1 MARCSMVVCATI
13 GAVLMFGASASA
25 QTSATDQYLR
35 DGTGASGVA
44 GATDTGND
52 GALSAGIGTSGG
64 GGGGG
69 GGTGAGATGAG
80 ATGATAGV
88 TATQALTL
96 SFGGSA
102 PDDLQTE
109 LDAALAQAG
118 LTPGPAGAIG
128 PQAVEDFLGS
138 ALARALAAGGG
149 AGAAGEAV
157 AALLLHPGAQTAA
170 VLRALL
176 IDPMTLTTPP
186 TQAVLTRTAPASGD
200 SGAFL
205 DGLVKGLDKIP
216 RVYVELSGATTSFV
230 KTFAQLGVS
239 TIDNLDTAAGKAA
252 FKAILVNGAE
262 GNFGTKPT
270 ADSKLTPLGV
280 KPISARVADPGGA
293 SLSAAMPYLLL
304 LTLVFGALV
313 WALPGLR
320 GSPFGPRSR

>member
-1 MARCSMVVCATI
+1 MVVCATI

-35 DGTGASGVA
+35 DGTGGSGVA

-52 GALSAGIGTSGG
+52 GSLSAGIGTSGG

-69 GGTGAGATGAG
+69 TGAGGTGAGGTGAG

-88 TATQALTL
+88 TATQVLTL
-96 SFGGSA
+96 SFGASA
-102 PDDLQTE
+102 PDALQTQI
-109 LDAALAQAG
+109 DAALAQAG

-128 PQAVEDFLGS
+128 PRAVEDFLGS
-138 ALARALAAGGG
+138 PLARTLAAGGG
-149 AGAAGEAV
+149 AGAVGKAV
-157 AALLLHPGAQTAA
+157 AALLLHPGPQTAA

-176 IDPMTLTTPP
+176 IDPMTLTMAP
-186 TQAVLTRTAPASGD
+186 TQAVLTRTVPASGD

-205 DGLVKGLDKIP
+205 DGLVRGLDEIP
-216 RVYVELSGATTSFV
+216 RVYVELSGAKTSFV

-239 TIDNLDTAAGKAA
+239 TVDDLDKAAGRAA
-252 FKAILVNGAE
+252 FTAILVNGAE

-280 KPISARVADPGGA
+280 KPISAPVADTGGA

-304 LTLVFGALV
+304 LALVFGALV

>member
-25 QTSATDQYLR
+25 QTPATDQYLR

-44 GATDTGND
+44 GATDTGSD
-52 GALSAGIGTSGG
+52 SSLSTSAGTSGG
-64 GGGGG
+64 GFGGGG
-69 GGTGAGATGAG
+69 GGTAGGGTAAG
-80 ATGATAGV
+80 GGV
-88 TATQALTL
+88 TATQAFTL
-96 SFGGSA
+96 SFGGSV

-128 PQAVEDFLGS
+128 PKAVEDFLGS
-138 ALARALAAGGG
+138 ALAKALAGGGG
-149 AGAAGEAV
+149 AGAVGEAV
-157 AALLLHPGAQTAA
+157 AALLLHPGGQTAA
-170 VLRALL
+170 VLQALL
-176 IDPMTLTTPP
+176 IAPVTVTGPL
-186 TQAVLTRTAPASGD
+186 TQAVFTRTAQASGEY
-200 SGAFL
+200 GAFL
-205 DGLVKGLDKIP
+205 DGLVKGLDNVP
-216 RVYVELSGATTSFV
+216 RVYVELSGAATSFV

-239 TIDNLDTAAGKAA
+239 TIDDLDKAAGKAA

-280 KPISARVADPGGA
+280 EPISAPVTDAGGA
-293 SLSAAMPYLLL
+293 SVSAAMPYLLL
-304 LTLVFGALV
+304 LALVFGALV
-313 WALPGLR
+313 WALPALR